1 MLICIADHLYS
12 GRFGTFLFNNE
23 KERKDQNL
31 ANITT
36 SLWAYID
43 EEATRFSNSLYVPGR
58 VQEIFPS
65 SSSLLRQVRLWE
77 GYYCRYSPA
86 QMSMVHDLPTDLT
99 AWCSQNSRSILAAT
113 SDGQTSVSTSRFHQD
128 TLVALQRQLL
138 PSESQEGADK
148 AALERRKVE
157 LEAQLAAVNQRLG
170 Q

>member
-12 GRFGTFLFNNE
+12 GRFGTFLYNNE
-23 KERKDQNL
+23 KERKEQNL

-43 EEATRFSNSLYVPGR
+43 EEASRFSNPLYVPGR
-58 VQEIFPS
+58 IKEIFPA

-99 AWCSQNSRSILAAT
+99 AWCSQNGRSILAAN
-113 SDGQTSVSTSRFHQD
+113 SGGKLSVLTSRFYQD

-138 PSESQEGADK
+138 PPESQEDADE
-148 AALERRKVE
+148 AALHRRKAE
-157 LEAQLAAVNQRLG
+157 LEAQLAAVNRKLAK
-170 Q
+170 